1 MLSRQSAALTPAAL
15 PRAARGRLRRSTRD
29 ARVCRSAL
37 VAPEPTLH
45 AAEALQDNCAR
56 ATALMAW
63 VPAPVNSPWRGHVYQ
78 RDAEE
83 EARLDDKLSAAKAAA
98 EARAARP
105 LTETENYWR
114 KREEP
119 GTGDLCRARAVRAF
133 EAVERVELGLTA
145 GDRVLV
151 VQQELLPGA
160 GWIFATRGDDCG
172 YVPRN
177 YLAEEEAS
185 IAETVLVKEHV
196 LTIDSD
202 AQLAL
207 SPMDWANRG
216 RAIPCTWF
224 FAHALPPQKLVDAL
238 RDALRAFP
246 HFAARYTRDGS
257 GLEPGGAVRVEVRQ
271 STTPFAEAYVHTTSK
286 KVIRRTAHEAY
297 VPSKAGM
304 DPDDGLAATPLLRIR
319 ITLFDNGTA
328 VGVLVQ
334 HAITDI
340 EGIVAFM
347 RAWSRCARGGDI
359 SPRQDRWAPAS
370 TIEEEAPERWAPSE
384 KPPEFVGVAQK
395 IRTEDCCVLPLPA
408 STLAALKAAAGESS
422 EPYAST
428 DDVLTARVWRA
439 LVVCRLAQLGLPIS
453 KAGTTCCLRAAN
465 VRQVLG
471 LSKDYAGNATT
482 DICTELPA
490 KELLGARV
498 GAVAGKLR
506 ADLLATRTPDRVQAR
521 GAFFRGAQKMRQRI
535 RKRFDENSLTFIM
548 SSWSA
553 EWDAVDFGSGPPVA
567 LDHGAIAPVVCVFV
581 RRPRGD
587 GVNVYV
593 SLPRHL
599 LGTFSECVF
608 VNETASVLVEE

>member
-1 MLSRQSAALTPAAL
+1 
-15 PRAARGRLRRSTRD
+15 
-29 ARVCRSAL
+29 
-37 VAPEPTLH
+37 
-45 AAEALQDNCAR
+45 
-56 ATALMAW
+56 MAW
-63 VPAPVNSPWRGHVYQ
+63 VPAPVNSPWRGQVYK
-78 RDAEE
+78 RDAEQ

-98 EARAARP
+98 DARAAKP
-105 LTETENYWR
+105 LTETETYWR
-114 KREEP
+114 KRQEP
-119 GTGDLCRARAVRAF
+119 GAGDLCRARAVRAF
-133 EAVERVELGLTA
+133 EAVERVELGLEQ

-151 VQQELLPGA
+151 VKDELVPGA
-160 GWIFATRGDDCG
+160 GWIFATRGDDSG

-177 YLAEEEAS
+177 YLMEEEAS
-185 IAETVLVKEHV
+185 IAESTFVKEHV
-196 LTIDSD
+196 LMIESEVHLT
-202 AQLAL
+202 LG
-207 SPMDWANRG
+207 PMDWANRG

-224 FAHALPPQKLVDAL
+224 FSSVLKPQTLVDAL
-238 RDALRAFP
+238 RDTLRAFP

-257 GLEPGGAVRVEVRQ
+257 GLEPGGAVSVEVRR
-271 STTPFAEAYVHTTSK
+271 STAPFEEAYVHTTSK
-286 KVIRRTAHEAY
+286 TTIKRTDHEAY

-304 DPDDGLAATPLLRIR
+304 DPDEGLATTPLLRIR
-319 ITLFDNGTA
+319 ITLFEAGTA

-340 EGIVAFM
+340 EGLNAFM
-347 RAWSRCARGGDI
+347 RAWARCARGGEV
-359 SPRQDRWAPAS
+359 SPRQDRWAPTAVD
-370 TIEEEAPERWAPSE
+370 EEAPERWAPSE
-384 KPPEFVGVAQK
+384 KPPEFLGVARK

-408 STLAALKAAAGESS
+408 STLAALKAAAGGS
-422 EPYAST
+422 EPHSST

-471 LSKDYAGNATT
+471 LSDEYAGNATT
-482 DICTELPA
+482 DVCTELPA

-498 GAVAGKLR
+498 GAVAGRLR
-506 ADLLATRTPDRVQAR
+506 RDLLTTRTPEKVTAR
-521 GAFFRGAQKMRQRI
+521 GQFFLGAQKMRQRV
-535 RKRFDENSLTFIM
+535 RKRFDEKSLTFII

-553 EWDAVDFGSGPPVA
+553 PWDAVDFGSGPPVA
-567 LDHGAIAPVVCVFV
+567 FDHGAIAPVVCVFV

-593 SLPRHL
+593 SLPKHL